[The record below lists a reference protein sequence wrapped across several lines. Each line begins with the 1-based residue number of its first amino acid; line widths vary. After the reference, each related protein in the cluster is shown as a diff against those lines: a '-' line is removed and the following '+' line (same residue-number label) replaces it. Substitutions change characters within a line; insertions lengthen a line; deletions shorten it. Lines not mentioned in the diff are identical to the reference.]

1 MENKDIELRS
11 PKVRNVIGRMPRGL
25 TVTAITIY
33 LVVLLLIAGI
43 VVLLDMD
50 IEGMEML
57 NRLLGK

>member
-25 TVTAITIY
+25 TVAAVVIY

-50 IEGMEML
+50 IEAMDML